1 MNGLEF
7 GYGRRGGVREPGRGG
22 VGEKG
27 SNKGFIGKEE
37 GFFML
42 ASDGSSQGSDNVE
55 AGGSSLDEGVDMG
68 RESKV
73 GVEGDTE
80 DAGIT
85 FKGEKAIKL

>member
-1 MNGLEF
+1 MDDLEF
-7 GYGRRGGVREPGRGG
+7 GYGGGGSVREPGGGG

-42 ASDGSSQGSDNVE
+42 APAGASQGSDNIE
-55 AGGSSLDEGVDMG
+55 AGGSSLDEGVDMW

-73 GVEGDTE
+73 GVKGDTE
-80 DAGIT
+80 DAGMT
-85 FKGEKAIKL
+85 F